1 MIVIGIDP
9 GIARVGYGVIRK
21 ENGLVSTIAYGCIQ
35 TDKDTP
41 PTQRLYEI
49 YTDLDQIITRFKPD
63 SVAME
68 KLFFTK
74 P

>member
-21 ENGLVSTIAYGCIQ
+21 DKGVLSPIAYGCIQ

-41 PTQRLYEI
+41 ASQRLLEI
-49 YTDLDQIITRFKPD
+49 YRDLDRIFTKYRPE
-63 SVAME
+63 SVA
-68 KLFFTK
+68 L
-74 P
+74 